1 MDSGPFPTRNL
12 RLAQGGNRVR
22 NVLRFLVCAL
32 CLCAVAAHA
41 GGCEPKDRPIEL
53 KGDDGL
59 LALEIDSTNY
69 IRAVHIERR
78 GSIFGTTA
86 IGIGGGTVVCL
97 LKLAAGDYRWDR
109 VDVGASFA
117 TGMQDAYV
125 HVSDEPRF
133 HFHVDRGAINYGGDF
148 AFTQA
153 GFMASRMDV
162 VNRSARML
170 VALDTQFPGLRA
182 KYPVRYQGATPDP
195 WLDFASAELGDTSA
209 QKAYEAGYATQ
220 TTEAPKDTAPE
231 LRALVDE
238 LFARPQVTR
247 VRLNAAGDLI
257 AMVEFR
263 KGSNRLS
270 IYDPQAHVAA
280 DLYAGK
286 AAVGSIRFA
295 DDRTLLYEIGV
306 RGAAPN
312 VAHIARHPDKEP
324 TFVTYT
330 VPDTGWFI
338 DAAAGPNGPHAT
350 FVRAEAKGLH
360 LYRVALDGARIDRA
374 QFAPALR
381 LDKDLDRAMGGLTD
395 AAGVLRVA
403 MTRANDDFLLM
414 YRADGTAPWREVRR
428 IGPNE
433 RFDPV
438 LLSADGESLV
448 ALSDHDRGQTDL
460 VRVALPSGEFKETLY
475 SLPGVDVDSVLTRDS
490 DRSVLGVS
498 LFRDGQY
505 QTQYLGAPDES
516 ARKAIAHA
524 LPGKTVALYD
534 TSADRQRMLI
544 LAFDETTAGTFYL
557 YDAAAHTL
565 AEIESV
571 QAPMPHVQPVR
582 SELIKVR
589 ANDGTPLESYLT
601 LPAGRKPP
609 YPLVVVPHGGPIG
622 ARDALD
628 FEPEVQL
635 LAARGYAVLRVNYR
649 GSGGFGNAFEHAG
662 FGAWGKDIE
671 DDILAALDAAEK
683 AAPIDAKRVALRGT
697 SYGGYST
704 LMGLIRSPE
713 RFRCGVAISG
723 VSDLPLMFSSSDWSH
738 DARLRAEMT
747 QIVGDPVH
755 GLKAL
760 EDVSPDYLYRKL
772 ERPLLLV
779 HGGADV
785 RVTPEHALR
794 LLVLLGKAQKPPQV
808 MFFPGEGHGI
818 RDKDARYAVEAASEK
833 FLSGC
838 LRDDAIAA
846 P

>member
-1 MDSGPFPTRNL
+1 M
-12 RLAQGGNRVR
+12 R
-22 NVLRFLVCAL
+22 NVVRFLICAL
-32 CLCAVAAHA
+32 CLWVAAAHA

-69 IRAVHIERR
+69 VTGVHVERR
-78 GSIFGTTA
+78 GSVFGATA
-86 IGIGGGTVVCL
+86 TGLGDGHVLCL
-97 LKLAAGDYRWDR
+97 MKLSAGDYRWDR
-109 VDVGASFA
+109 IDVGVMNHFYAQA
-117 TGMQDAYV
+117 TYI
-125 HVSDEPRF
+125 HVPDEPLFR
-133 HFHVDRGAINYGGDF
+133 FHVDAGVINYGGDF
-148 AFTQA
+148 NLQLV
-153 GFMASRMDV
+153 GFMRLAMDV

-170 VALDTQFPGLRA
+170 IALDTQFPGLRT
-182 KYPVRYQGATPDP
+182 KYPLRYQGSTPDP
-195 WLDFASAELGDTSA
+195 WLDFASAQLGDTSA
-209 QKAYEAGYATQ
+209 QKAYEAGYALHNA
-220 TTEAPKDTAPE
+220 EAPNDAAPE
-231 LRALVDE
+231 LKQLVDE
-238 LFARPQVTR
+238 LFQRAQVSR
-247 VRLNAAGDLI
+247 VRLNSAGDLI

-270 IYDPQAHVAA
+270 VYDPQAHVAA
-280 DLYAGK
+280 DLYAGD

-295 DDRTLLYEIGV
+295 DDRTLLYEVGP
-306 RGAAPN
+306 RGRAAN
-312 VAHIARHPDKEP
+312 VAHIERHPDKEP
-324 TFVTYT
+324 TFVKYT
-330 VPDTGWFI
+330 VPDAGWFI
-338 DAAAGPNGPHAT
+338 DAAPGPNGPHAT
-350 FVRAEAKGLH
+350 FVRAEGKSLH
-360 LYRVALDGARIDRA
+360 LYRVALAGERMDRR
-374 QFAPALR
+374 QFAAALR
-381 LDKDLDRAMGGLTD
+381 LDKGLDDVMGGLTD

-403 MTRANDDFLLM
+403 ITRADGDFVLM
-414 YRADGTAPWREVRR
+414 YRADAASAWHEVRR

-433 RFDPV
+433 RFEPV
-438 LLSADGESLV
+438 LLSAEGDSLV
-448 ALSDHDRGQTDL
+448 ALSDRDRAQTDL
-460 VRVALPSGEFKETLY
+460 VRMALPSGEFKETIY
-475 SLPGVDVDSVLTRDS
+475 TLPGVDVESALTRDS

-505 QTQYLGAPDES
+505 QTQYLSAPDES

-524 LPGKTVALYD
+524 LPGKTIALYD
-534 TSADRQRMLI
+534 TSVDRKRMLI

-557 YDAAAHTL
+557 FDAAAHTL

-571 QAPMPHVQPVR
+571 QTPMPHVQPVR
-582 SELIKVR
+582 SQVIKVS

-601 LPAGRKPP
+601 LPAGRKAP

-622 ARDALD
+622 ARDSLD
-628 FEPEVQL
+628 FDPEVQL

-683 AAPIDAKRVALRGT
+683 AAPIDPKRVALRGT

-713 RFRCGVAISG
+713 RFRCGVAVSG

-738 DARLRAEMT
+738 DQRLRAEMA
-747 QIVGDPVH
+747 QIVGDPTR
-755 GLKAL
+755 GLAAL
-760 EDVSPDYLYRKL
+760 EAVSPDYLYRKL

-794 LLVLLGKAQKPPQV
+794 LLLLLGKAQKPPQV

-818 RDKDARYAVEAASEK
+818 SNKEARYAVEAASEK

-838 LRDDAIAA
+838 LRDDAVAA
-846 P
+846 Q